1 LFTKGDS
8 RRRDEGA
15 ILLRIV
21 FDENFN
27 RRVIN
32 GLELRLPGLDLVIA
46 QETELKGAKD
56 PAVLAWAAN
65 RDRIIVT
72 HDLDTMPKFAYD
84 RIMVG
89 QAMPGVIAVPQDL
102 PIGRAIEDLLTV
114 LECSEPSDFNNY
126 VLYLPL

>member
-1 LFTKGDS
+1 MF
-8 RRRDEGA
+8 
-15 ILLRIV
+15 RIRIA

-32 GLELRLPGLDLVIA
+32 GLELRLPGLDLVIL

-65 RDRIIVT
+65 EHRIVVT
-72 HDLDTMPKFAYD
+72 HDRDTMPKFAYD
-84 RIMVG
+84 RIAG
-89 QAMPGVIAVPQDL
+89 GRAMPGVIVVKQDL

-114 LECSEPSDFNNY
+114 IECGEPSDFDNY